1 MYLQKMTIQTK
12 LFSLLALSGLAM
24 LAGGA
29 VSLLGM
35 FNLSRELTNMA
46 ETELPLT
53 QVLAEMTES
62 QLAQGVNLERAF
74 RFNQLYGKNPAA
86 KQTFLTAS
94 STFNRR
100 GELVEEALNKAE
112 EIAKRK
118 SKIITAPAE
127 VAELEAFQNNLN
139 KYRQLHSNYN
149 AEAQTAFSLVRRNQP
164 TEAEFIAERLQPK
177 REELKGE
184 LRKLLDQVEALS
196 LKSVNQANEHKR
208 TIAIAAIMTFIL
220 ALVIILSLGFFITR
234 QIVQSLGRAVGVAQK
249 VSVGD
254 LTTRMEVDNS
264 HDEIGQLLNALKTMT
279 KNLESLIRNI
289 QKSGVQVTTSTT
301 EIAASGKQL
310 EATVNEQV
318 ASTNE
323 VVATAREIAATSNQL
338 VKTMDEVT
346 QMAETTTMSASQ
358 GQKELNRMSSTMQ
371 QLGNATGSISG
382 KLGIISEKANNINS
396 IVTTIT
402 KVADQTN
409 LLSLN
414 AAIEAEKAGEYGMG
428 FAVVAR
434 EIRRLADQTAIATLD
449 IESMVKEMQ
458 SAVSTGVM
466 EMDKFTKEVNQGVQ
480 DIGIIGVQL
489 TSIIEQVQSLT
500 PRFEVVDRGMES
512 QAEGAQQISETMA
525 QLSEASTQTAE
536 ALREINGAIAQLNEA
551 AQGLHQEISQFK
563 VAS

>member
-24 LAGGA
+24 LTGGA

-35 FNLSRELTNMA
+35 FNLSRELTNLA
-46 ETELPLT
+46 ENELPLT

-74 RFNQLYGKNPAA
+74 RFSQFYGSNPTA
-86 KQTFLTAS
+86 KQRFLTAS
-94 STFNRR
+94 NTFNRR

-118 SKIITAPAE
+118 SRLVAAPADAAE
-127 VAELEAFQNNLN
+127 VEAFQAKINN
-139 KYRQLHSNYN
+139 YRQLHSNYN
-149 AEAQTAFSLVRRNQP
+149 AEAQAAFNLVRRNQP
-164 TEAEFIAERLQPK
+164 QEAELIVERLQPK

-184 LRKLLDQVEALS
+184 LRKLLDRVEALS
-196 LKSVNQANEHKR
+196 QTSVNQANQHKR
-208 TIAIAAIMTFIL
+208 NLAIAALIAFIFAL
-220 ALVIILSLGFFITR
+220 AIVLSLGLVIAR
-234 QIVQSLGRAVGVAQK
+234 QIVQSLDRAVGVAKK

-254 LTTRMEVDNS
+254 LTTPVEANS
-264 HDEIGQLLNALKTMT
+264 YDEIGQLLDALKTMT
-279 KNLESLIRNI
+279 KNLDSLIRNI
-289 QKSGVQVTTSTT
+289 QKSGVQVTTSAT

-310 EATVNEQV
+310 EATVNQQV

-323 VVATAREIAATSNQL
+323 VVATAREIAATSSHL

-346 QMAETTTMSASQ
+346 QMAETTTLSASQ
-358 GQKELNRMSSTMQ
+358 GQQELSRMSSTMQ

-466 EMDKFTKEVNQGVQ
+466 EMDKFTKEVNQGVE

-500 PRFEVVDRGMES
+500 PRFEAVDRGMES

-536 ALREINGAIAQLNEA
+536 ALREINGAIALLNEA